1 MMVEVAS
8 MPAAVPARLLCGSD
22 AQAVR
27 PLRDAIASAP
37 ELAEGVRL
45 LRRRAAGWAGQPRAL
60 AMRLAASLRPW
71 PGRDEI
77 RAFDSR
83 VGTVWVRDLGQTIVD
98 PDRVADTIDSGG
110 TVVFQKVDSL
120 DFHWHRLARAFEGA
134 TRQPA
139 QVNIY
144 VGAPDVPGL
153 AWHRDPHD
161 VLILQ
166 LAGTKS
172 FVVGGD
178 GVAIDVPLLPGDI
191 LWLDRGVRHRAVNGA
206 AGSIHAS
213 LGLLHWMLDRMGVP
227 VVDRRPLAPPVPPCP
242 LNTEERGVAL
252 LGWRPF
258 RDLPPELAGGDH
270 LRPDLLALIHPAR
283 AKSFLDLG
291 GFRRALAPD
300 EATMI
305 AEGQCPP
312 GLRPWLGARIAP
324 ARSLSDLL
332 GALDP
337 GDM

>member
-1 MMVEVAS
+1 MVEAAQ
-8 MPAAVPARLLCGSD
+8 MPIAVPARLLCGSD

-37 ELAEGVRL
+37 EPAEGVRL
-45 LRRRAAGWAGQPRAL
+45 LRGRGAAWADMPRSL
-60 AMRLAASLRPW
+60 AMRLAAALRPW

-83 VGTVWVRDLGQTIVD
+83 AGTVVARDLGNAIVD
-98 PDRVADTIDSGG
+98 PDRIADTIDRGG
-110 TVVFQKVDSL
+110 TIVFQKLDSL
-120 DFHWHRLARAFEGA
+120 DFHWHRLVRAFEGA

-139 QVNIY
+139 QVNVY
-144 VGAPDVPGL
+144 AGAPGAPGL

-161 VLILQ
+161 VLVLQ
-166 LAGTKS
+166 LAGTKC
-172 FVVGGD
+172 FAVGG
-178 GVAIDVPLLPGDI
+178 GAGAIDIPLVPGDM
-191 LWLDRGVRHRAVNGA
+191 LWLDRGVRHRATNGA

-242 LNTEERGVAL
+242 LSVEERGVAL

-258 RDLPPELAGGDH
+258 RELPVDLVGGDH

-283 AKSFLDLG
+283 GKSFLDLG

-300 EATMI
+300 EVTMI

-312 GLRPWLGARIAP
+312 GLRPWLGARLAP